1 MFDLELKQREF
12 GLIFN
17 LAYSLKLLG
26 CSTDYVEWCLFVFT
40 AVLCSAILQWNTGI
54 RKTRQTR
61 FPKICR
67 EVIWQHCHQLLILAI
82 FFCARWPADF
92 SLCQGAFRTW
102 MGCASYSEE
111 HVLRAT
117 HQPLIKLFAMYSLG
131 GRWGLNSNLLE
142 GCFVSSI
149 AYSGALLVSLSGVT
163 VGTIFGSMWI
173 PRPICFFCFCSRREI
188 SCMESCYD
196 ILWVWSGS
204 QCVDAAKSNTV
215 FNWAFP
221 WRA

>member
-1 MFDLELKQREF
+1 
-12 GLIFN
+12 
-17 LAYSLKLLG
+17 
-26 CSTDYVEWCLFVFT
+26 
-40 AVLCSAILQWNTGI
+40 
-54 RKTRQTR
+54 
-61 FPKICR
+61 
-67 EVIWQHCHQLLILAI
+67 
-82 FFCARWPADF
+82 
-92 SLCQGAFRTW
+92 

-173 PRPICFFCFCSRREI
+173 PMEANLLFLFFHVEKYHVWNLAMI
-188 SCMESCYD
+188 SFGFGVAVS
-196 ILWVWSGS
+196 V
-204 QCVDAAKSNTV
+204 
-215 FNWAFP
+215 
-221 WRA
+221 

>member
-1 MFDLELKQREF
+1 
-12 GLIFN
+12 
-17 LAYSLKLLG
+17 
-26 CSTDYVEWCLFVFT
+26 
-40 AVLCSAILQWNTGI
+40 
-54 RKTRQTR
+54 
-61 FPKICR
+61 
-67 EVIWQHCHQLLILAI
+67 
-82 FFCARWPADF
+82 
-92 SLCQGAFRTW
+92 

-215 FNWAFP
+215 FN
-221 WRA
+221 